1 MPPPPD
7 ASRHRMKEPSLT
19 PWGLPPPPSSSQ
31 GLCMQSALNQCAL
44 AGYVAGWGR
53 ARAPVSAAGRPPAV
67 STGNSLEVLGVLC
80 DGHVDDVQGVLVV
93 LLGREKERQQVEGIG
108 IIPAH
113 FQGLLQ
119 LLHGA
124 GDLPEKTAGLAT
136 FSKAQRPP
144 RIPGLVPASE
154 GTADSSETLGLGC
167 SALTRTHGP
176 KYCGER
182 ALPAQVR
189 LGDKEAGSW
198 RSTEDLGGCGGSK
211 EASLVPVCRARGGLS
226 APVRAGMEAST
237 QTPPPAQRP
246 TLARVQLWGRGW
258 GVGK

>member
-1 MPPPPD
+1 
-7 ASRHRMKEPSLT
+7 
-19 PWGLPPPPSSSQ
+19 
-31 GLCMQSALNQCAL
+31 MQLALNQCAP

-53 ARAPVSAAGRPPAV
+53 ARAPVSAAGRPLAV
-67 STGNSLEVLGVLC
+67 STGNSLEVLRVLC

-93 LLGREKERQQVEGIG
+93 LLGREKEGQQVEGIG

-136 FSKAQRPP
+136 FSTQPPP
-144 RIPGLVPASE
+144 RIPGLVPANE
-154 GTADSSETLGLGC
+154 GRADSSETLGLGC

-182 ALPAQVR
+182 VLSSQVR
-189 LGDKEAGSW
+189 LGNKEAGSW
-198 RSTEDLGGCGGSK
+198 CSTEDLGGCGGSK
-211 EASLVPVCRARGGLS
+211 EASPVPLCRARGGLS
-226 APVRAGMEAST
+226 APVRAGMEVST
-237 QTPPPAQRP
+237 QTPLPAQRP
-246 TLARVQLWGRGW
+246 TLARAAALGSAGRWWGNRSWPCHFFARVIG
-258 GVGK
+258 